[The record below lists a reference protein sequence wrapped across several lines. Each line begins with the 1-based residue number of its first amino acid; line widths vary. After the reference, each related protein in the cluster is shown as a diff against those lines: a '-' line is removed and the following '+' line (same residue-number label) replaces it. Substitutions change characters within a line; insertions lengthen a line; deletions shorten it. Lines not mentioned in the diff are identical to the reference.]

1 MIQGLYGHDPR
12 GDAGIVFGGP
22 CEIDIMRAWASTESV
37 LSLSP
42 EAVRLRLSIY
52 RRVMRR
58 ANAGELGRQR
68 TVNGRFGVFHVA
80 ATLTDGGHSV
90 AHNRSYIV
98 TATTKKNAHT
108 VAMKRFVAQLLVFG
122 FSGDNLPPFLTEV
135 VILEEPTL

>member
-1 MIQGLYGHDPR
+1 MMQSPYGHDPR

-52 RRVMRR
+52 RSVMRR
-58 ANAGELGRQR
+58 HNAGELGRQR
-68 TVNGRFGVFHVA
+68 TVNGRFGVYHVA
-80 ATLTDGGHSV
+80 ATVTDGGYSV

-98 TATTKKNAHT
+98 IARNSEHALNM
-108 VAMKRFVAQLLVFG
+108 AAKRFAEQLSDVVMVE
-122 FSGDNLPPFLTEV
+122 DLPSFQTDV
-135 VILEEPTL
+135 VILEEPTV